1 MYPCEVTEQAATAWR
16 EDGVLSKNFNL
27 CIVMRLL
34 GGGRGAVGPWPHPMF
49 KTYPHAAR
57 SKLFDHRIGF
67 GPECRGTKFPVL

>member
-1 MYPCEVTEQAATAWR
+1 MCPCEVTEQAATAWR

-49 KTYPHAAR
+49 KTYPHTA
-57 SKLFDHRIGF
+57 
-67 GPECRGTKFPVL
+67 

>member
-1 MYPCEVTEQAATAWR
+1 MIASFLAGWVIWNHCCKRQAMCPCEVTEQAATAWR

-49 KTYPHAAR
+49 KTYPHTA
-57 SKLFDHRIGF
+57 
-67 GPECRGTKFPVL
+67 